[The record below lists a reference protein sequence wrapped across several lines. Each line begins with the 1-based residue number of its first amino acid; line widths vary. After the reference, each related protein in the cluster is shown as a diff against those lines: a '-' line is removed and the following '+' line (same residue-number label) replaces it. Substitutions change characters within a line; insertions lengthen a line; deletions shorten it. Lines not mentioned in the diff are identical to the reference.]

1 MSDDTQPN
9 PYAQFVDK
17 PADPA
22 AQPANPYAQFAQQPA
37 GANPYAQYS
46 YAGADQQPV
55 KQRGALGEIANQL
68 KAGFISDLPK
78 MAGQALQYA
87 VEPGDKLYDIGKSIA
102 DYGRAQAQRP
112 DLQPQEST
120 HNFATNALA
129 SGARMIPQSIV
140 PAMAVGA
147 AIARPTSALPM
158 VARLG
163 IGSVASSLPAAM
175 SQGQETLD
183 KAHEKGGIPEDQARE
198 AARITAFE
206 EGAGESIG
214 TFALGKLFGIAG
226 RALGKSHAGTA
237 AEQAL
242 EGATNTQVLKP
253 WLRQL
258 PETIG
263 VEVGTEMG
271 QNASEA
277 ETERRYGIDDHSPW
291 DAAKEAIAPT
301 VGMTLLLAPFGLAG
315 HGIDAGRTKQRNDIF
330 QSPDADQQQRTQVAN
345 EIASQIGEVDKTA
358 ERNFRANVARA
369 ISANEPLPIDGSLFA
384 DPSQPRQA
392 PATPA
397 AGSAPANPDDPSAG
411 AAVPENPL
419 TAAAGRSPLRAFPF
433 RNQDLAQKQADALAA
448 RDGVPYQVIPHPK
461 QQGKFI
467 AVPVEQSG
475 AQDAA
480 AAAAPL
486 AEAAG
491 VAPQDGAAPP
501 APVGLQ
507 PGEPVQVTINGVDQF
522 ENGTQLIDLSDDGQW
537 ARVQGSD
544 AAVPVSS
551 LTRIDPAA
559 AAAIDAGAHQAATS
573 DQNDRKPPSEAQQRA
588 GNYKKGEAELQGIPL
603 MVENPVGTTR
613 EGTDPDGAPWST
625 TMSDHY
631 GYIRGTRGADGDA
644 VDTYIGPNPA
654 SHHVFVI
661 DQLDQDT
668 GEFDEHKVML
678 GYNSPEQAQKAYE
691 AHYTQGWQG
700 GENITATTV
709 DGLKKWI
716 KEGDTT
722 APFNPVYFGG
732 EARPKE
738 VAAPAAPAAKPQG
751 QAATGPIEIPGSVT
765 PEQKK
770 AAGNQVAASPYFI
783 MNGRTYETIDRNSGS
798 GTVWA
803 ARATLQP
810 AKRGAGVGGTTQ
822 FDFVEHDG
830 QLWMADS
837 KGDRTRLTPVTLA
850 DAPTWAGDGKLDPH
864 DAYVLERSLDSYHE
878 GVTGRAADIR
888 KSLLAYQAELRGE
901 HQGDKLMPDD
911 IVYDVSD
918 TPRELQ
924 KVGANDPITVVATSQ
939 STGQR
944 GHGTGHTEEEAA
956 AKARMGLWTN
966 LNEQRNK
973 AAAAKPQAE
982 AAPARPGVQAAEHSE
997 IIDVKDFVAK
1007 STPVGKNDA
1016 GEALYE
1022 SERGRFRLRN
1032 DRPDRPHGYP
1042 DFGGDLSPK
1051 RSDQYKR
1058 YQTTIERQLSN
1069 GQEIPAGVL
1078 EQIRADERLDDGE
1091 AEDLHDMATGGLRG
1105 GPAQKLSAQQ
1115 LQYKLQ
1121 NYRKDGRDKDGNQV
1135 WRKFDDAG
1143 ESEVAVDKDGRVVRD
1158 HAVTHTFDLDDKR
1171 SVEMSVNGLTGQWFA
1186 TEYDARHNQ
1195 IKRVLLSDADMQRRD
1210 REKMLGEKFGAD
1222 KVEELD
1228 RKVAR
1233 TPAKAWATRPH
1244 ARKAPGFN
1252 RQDFENDVRAY
1263 DWGIVGSKTEPAK
1276 LAAHKA
1282 LGKKLA
1288 DPGNYVTPAEQ
1299 RAERIKKLDDE
1310 IAKRSAEVA
1319 QIEADKKAADEKKQG
1334 WQYVTKLKVAREAL
1348 ASARET
1354 RDSLAGAQA
1363 QTDKAAAEP
1372 STVEKPSLHDQLE
1385 ALLDEQAHHPERKD
1399 SNTVAGNRIFSFKFH
1414 TSIPVSQEALDQ
1426 FVPLKGEQ
1434 LKARTAKV
1442 EKQWEEER
1450 ARQQAEQDN
1459 FPTRGFEHVIKP
1471 ESSDVQLQL
1480 ATAKGWGFTEKTVP
1494 VRYPGSIDTVFHDF
1508 QVGLE
1513 YDNGKGGGS
1522 SKQIKFRVLVAQ
1534 GPNGNW
1540 TYSTEASIGHAGG
1553 GSHPSI
1559 WDPQYATREQA
1570 ITAGAEELRQR
1581 NKDREDV
1588 LKLIDR
1594 EYAKL
1599 GITGEAKAIAPT
1611 GDWPWKDSPFAAR
1624 IDAALA
1630 KLAAHAP
1637 DYLRAYRSGFVQDA
1651 NANRLTEESVAFREK
1666 KVDQIVGERT
1676 GKATAVPFTPLDA
1689 AGMQKV
1695 SDVSDALPKEIVDA
1709 AIAKWN
1715 PVAEQ
1720 LAQLGYQHGEVFTNA
1735 PQAAQAL
1742 ERQLKDIANALM
1754 GLAPR
1759 RWLVERDKKL
1769 DAPKTEKEAKRRAAT
1784 LRHLERA
1791 EDYATEVLGIKTRDY
1806 PAVDTA
1812 NRITLVAGIRK
1823 KAGELES
1830 SDEEIAESA
1839 APAMQPKGTWQ
1850 ESEFAKRIETMIGQL
1865 RGVGNDD
1872 MARVVEDDMKT
1883 AAGRGL
1889 LDEAEVKRKE
1899 ELTRNILAKVA
1910 PKPGQS
1916 MVVTKGKDGHPQV
1929 DFWRIEFKGVVHADV
1944 DLPAPLVARV
1954 QNVLRTRPDAY
1965 HLSRPY
1971 RQNDTRIHLG
1981 QEDDRN
1987 ANSQASML
1995 LLDNGT
2001 VEMLGDDSH
2010 HWGSTMTQASAV
2022 KALNNWL
2029 NSLPELDHNPR
2040 NLPNGMWGTVENPL
2054 KFVSGM
2060 SRPGDYS
2067 KLFAGHR
2074 SVGVMVSELSNRDVD
2089 KALAEQMA
2097 KSNGYLFVDSGAFPI
2112 YKLNERA
2119 FAKAL
2124 EKGFEDFKGEQIL
2137 TFDQILER
2145 YERLDRAIS
2154 EASDGEAN
2162 DRAFF
2167 VMPDIVGRQEESLR
2181 LVGEYA
2187 RTIKQYGDR
2196 AIIPLQSGKLSLTQA
2211 YESAMLELARDPDL
2225 DDGPVIGIPSA
2236 AEAVSNEELTALLK
2250 KHGERIAGVHVL
2262 GAYSD
2267 LRLAPRLKAIRE
2279 AGYEGNV
2286 SADANRLRALMYGD
2300 RTRGQA
2306 WEELFN
2312 QSQPEGGRVDTT
2324 EQRKEEASKL
2334 VLARWG
2340 FTQDTVPA
2348 NGEFADYETAVTR
2361 DNHRN
2366 GAEQFAFE
2374 INVAQA
2380 PNGKWAVAASY
2391 TQGGKNGN
2399 GIGFGTRGAAPKLVS
2414 VAYPSRIKAIEAG
2427 ADAIRADLLQTHGDI
2442 TRLAAPLHA
2451 AVKEAAQAGKAQA
2464 KPAAE
2469 QKRVVKG
2476 FATMEQEASRVEQL
2490 QAIARLQARPLGKEN
2505 ANGRKSIT
2513 KDIKAAQAALAK
2525 LPEGRLTQ
2533 AGAAALPAQNPF
2545 ESRAYKEMLRV
2556 AQERIQHM
2564 FPSDLEMVY
2573 TSYSES
2579 YKGEQPLTKQ
2589 MFKQLLQEQA
2599 SQTGTKPTGWLGAL
2613 TAADRATVDAAMATL
2628 REQSNADLH
2637 AYQQQAPKKG
2647 EVPAGS
2653 AHVDAHIRGLGLAS
2667 LLHQINLGKSVT
2679 EAVKYAGNVPTN
2691 VLAARKQEKYA
2702 VRRDPAPFFQY
2713 LQEAGQKILAAAGE
2727 SGARAEQQANDKVA
2741 LRAELDEK
2749 LLGLMF
2755 RAHKAGDKRLSDEI
2769 SSLNRGVAK
2778 DDERLTRSWV
2788 DDVVAGRESEVDRAE
2803 RRAASQ
2809 NAPDAAGKQ
2818 AEAKPAAEPVAAPA
2832 PKPAPTIEFSDDH
2845 LFDAEFQDALGHLG
2859 DVLGDVFGGKL
2870 NITGQKYTAGDLL
2883 PALSKVIEMLVRKG
2897 VRSFSKAVAT
2907 AARGMRANDKTAP
2920 FVDQIS
2926 PRQWK
2931 AAYNAIAEM
2940 HEGTDT
2946 EAAVNAVSNDEVARL
2961 VAPPAP
2967 VTAEGID
2974 MLGKRIGEIEA
2985 RLSTLR
2991 TLRERAESTGNA
3003 WVYDEKIAEHEK
3015 ELQEFRDARERAMLA
3030 QGKAEPSIEQRVDD
3044 LPNDKVYALHEA
3056 LNLYTGRSY
3065 TIEKMR
3071 ERIKAQPA
3079 DEIQRGFDALK
3090 AAQDWRESIGRAG
3103 APYGLVLVD
3112 YHPGIMGANLAL
3124 RDDPQA
3130 PFAQVN
3136 LMGDAKHYE
3145 VRYRGI
3151 SAWDARNSDL
3161 DAMLKEAA
3169 EVLRE
3174 FEDPSVSKEQREAND
3189 LARYKENQRRGEA
3202 ERKERGERLA
3212 NDKAGKAGTS
3222 AKEQP
3227 KKPGKVY
3234 GQAKLRLDYGV
3245 PAIDGYTETKEFP
3258 HGPPGDIPSG
3268 GVKDAFLKDAQRY
3281 LKDVTGMLLDAGFTN
3296 AERFG
3301 KAIKPVSVN
3310 RAGPAAGGDAYLT
3323 MFHEQAQRGI
3333 YIHVGTGGFGGV
3345 SGSKS
3350 GISLMMRVTE
3360 AKDPFGGGENLW
3372 MPADLTAAAL
3382 AERARKAVFAASP
3395 NRDTLNATDKQGE
3408 DHGPDDAGD
3417 DGTQALG
3424 GVPAGENGGT
3434 ESAGDAGLGDP
3445 GRRPAGAGRD
3455 PGLDGAGVSGARGG
3469 RGGAAATDPAAAGAG
3484 SGQRGGKGRGR
3495 SGKAVPGHDA
3505 GSTGAPGRVSP
3516 APANVPAVNFRINPD
3531 LRLGQGSETVKFNDN
3546 LDAIRTLKQVERDN
3560 RRATPEEQAILAR
3573 YVGWGGLKNA
3583 FPDPLT
3589 GQFKPEWAAR
3599 GEELASLL
3607 TDKEHAAASRSTLD
3621 AHYTSE
3627 KVVQA
3632 MWKAAEHL
3640 GFKGGITL
3648 ESSMGVGN
3656 FFGLVPEQLAPQ
3668 TKFVGVEYDAI
3679 TARIAA
3685 LLYPRE
3691 TVLHSGFQKVPL
3703 PDSAFD
3709 LAIGNPP
3716 FGSQSLTFQFK
3727 PELNGL
3733 SIHNQFF
3740 LGAIEAVKPGGLQIQ
3755 VVSRY
3760 LMDAVDPGARQRLA
3774 QRARLLGA
3782 IRLPDSAFRENARTD
3797 VVTDIVFLQR
3807 LTPSEEVTMTA
3818 ALEAARSKPEKN
3830 HRAEMERRELAAKV
3844 PEWVQTGKVKDPAG
3858 GEDMVVNQYY
3868 VTHPSMVM
3876 GDLGRT
3882 GKMHGREEVNVTL
3895 PKGADLAGMLDE
3907 AIGRLPKGVMSAE
3920 VDPIEEMLAAHQAM
3934 SDSLRI
3940 ALAGH
3945 EAGSITID
3953 QDGKLQQIIERETA
3967 RGDYELA
3974 RRELTPQAPW
3984 SPSLLLDNRG
3994 RWYRVEA
4001 VKDANGKAVKKTVMF
4016 EGKEV
4021 PTKQNLYERR
4031 YFNSEAEVPAT
4042 LQLGQARFNRLTQM
4056 VKLRDLLVKQLNLE
4070 AQDAAPKEI
4079 EANRKALRAAYDAF
4093 VAEHGFISEPSNSGL
4108 VANMPDGAL
4117 VQALEVGYRPALTKA
4132 KADRIGEQ
4140 PRDAKAKPAPILS
4153 ARVIN
4158 KYIPPTQ
4165 AASAADALAITMAE
4179 RGRADMAR
4187 IAELLGKPEDEVRTE
4202 LLNADKPLVFEDP
4215 ESGIVVPADEY
4226 LSGEVRRKLA
4236 AAKAA
4241 NMDKN
4246 VAALEAVQPEAW
4258 GAENVTV
4265 LLGSTWVPPQ
4275 VYAEFVKHITGAD
4288 ARVSFSKVTNAYS
4301 VSTGQAVRANEEQW
4315 GSDGITAAGII
4326 NELLNSR
4333 SIRLTYMDS
4342 NGNSHFDEERTK
4354 LALLKAR
4361 AIRNEFNDWVFGDGE
4376 RRRQLVDLFND
4387 KFNVRVNR
4395 QHDGSHLVLPGK
4407 VPDAVINMRRHQKNA
4422 IWRGISERFMLLDH
4436 AVGAGK
4442 TYTAIARAMER
4453 RRMGLSRKPMIVVPN
4468 HMVEQFTN
4476 DAYKLYPGAKVLAAG
4491 KKDFEK
4497 SRRRKLFA
4505 KIATGDYDLVIVP
4518 HSSFFY
4524 IGISPE
4530 TEERYLQRELDAALE
4545 AVAEAEEQA
4554 KEDGLDNGRRKP
4566 FGVKEAERLVDSI
4579 TARMEKVRGAARKD
4593 RLLTF
4598 EQMGVDDMTVDEAH
4612 EFKNLFYSSR
4622 LTNVKGMGNKTG
4634 SQKAFD
4640 LYNKVRVL
4648 AESPTGTVTFMTGTP
4663 ISNSAAEMYTMMRY
4677 LAADKLRE
4685 FGLEHFDAWRA
4696 QFVSTDAGWEP
4707 NETGRLVEVNRLG
4720 RTWSNMRSLMDL
4732 YYSFTDAVDNDDIK
4746 RAYAEDN
4753 PGKQFPVP
4761 EVEGGG
4767 RESVIVQPTPAQIAL
4782 LEQTIAD
4789 FDSLP
4794 HIQDPYER
4802 NKARL
4807 RLMDRARKVSL
4818 DVRAVDP
4825 MNTSDEKDGKLEVLS
4840 DRVLEHYKKWD
4851 KEKGTQLIFLDR
4863 SVPRGKGDDK
4873 VLKAYD
4879 ALLKDQADALR
4890 EGDEAKLRAISES
4903 LEAYDAN
4910 AMEEMRNAQRGGWNA
4925 YQQIKDNLIAR
4936 GIPASEI
4943 RFVQEAETDEAK
4955 QALFDAV
4962 NDGEVRVLIGS
4973 TQRMG
4978 AGTNVQQRLV
4988 ALHHAD
4994 VTWKPSDIEQREG
5007 RIIRQGN
5014 LIGFD
5019 ENGNVRRPGFKVAIL
5034 AYATERTID
5043 AKMWNLNASK
5053 LRTINGIRKYDG
5065 AFSMDFADEESVSM
5079 AELAALAS
5087 GDPLLLERVQLASDI
5102 DNLELLQR
5110 QHARREWGIISQVED
5125 AERTIARHPKR
5136 IEALQQDAQL
5146 IDDGREQLAE
5156 QVAKRSVE
5164 MEGATYT
5171 SYDEATR
5178 ALKELVLQQQAGDE
5192 DAKISVK
5199 IGSKRYQA
5207 INTAMDALHAGFG
5220 DQLPFQARIDGQ
5232 DYIARTDAARE
5243 LAEMASDMMAG
5254 MKKGQSDSRVVG
5266 TMLGLKVELTV
5277 EKPDGFKKET
5287 TFATVSLNR
5296 PDGSTL
5302 VHGSTSTDELKF
5314 ATNGLRNALSDLDS
5328 RADAPALR
5336 GSARYYQE
5344 QLNQA
5349 RENLPG
5355 LQAKR
5360 GQPFPQQEELDTKMA
5375 RLEEVIRELANGTS
5389 DTRRAAAMQFNL
5401 VPSPA
5406 EIAVRQQRREDD
5418 RLRRRDDKLPDDED
5432 GQARFSRGGR
5442 GAGMARD
5449 KAEQAARRIMQ
5460 GWRAA
5465 PDLAVVETVDQLPFE
5480 APGDTHG
5487 VYLDGKVWIVA
5498 GNLADERQLEFVLAH
5513 EALGHHGLRV
5523 IMAEDEIT
5531 REMNRLRLI
5540 NPELAKA
5547 AREKVERYENQ
5558 IDLATATEEALA
5570 DLAADGRPIRGW
5582 DKFVAKVQAAL
5593 RAVGLG
5599 RIADWME
5606 ERTQAETMALIGRA
5620 RAAVVNGRSAR
5631 PFGEIQ
5637 AARFSDGQKP
5647 RWYSQL
5653 ARAIERLP
5661 QKSATALQWAETIMG
5676 SGFAQ
5681 KGVKQD
5687 EIYWTGVLDWL
5698 NLQGSANKVSK
5709 AALLD
5714 YLAANGVR
5722 VTETVHEDAPTPTPE
5737 GLAKRQAVFE
5747 KYNERIGALVN
5758 RMLDPDLTFAQHE
5771 AAEAEYDELLAAR
5784 NIEADLAYR
5793 LPADTVPQ
5801 PKYDTYTLPGG
5812 DNYRELLLTLPERE
5826 PSFRLDDYIG
5836 ELSDKYGWEV
5846 EGNMRRPGWTEAD
5859 LTADERTQLA
5869 RLQAD
5874 EALERQQRAR
5884 RTFQSSHWGEKNVLA
5899 HIRFNDRIDA
5909 EGNRVLHVEE
5919 LQSDWGQVGKR
5930 EGFIGTTQEDAKAF
5944 FGISDEDWA
5953 RLDNQDRESYR
5964 QEMLDAKDAVP
5975 AAPFVGKTDA
5985 WLNLALKRVL
5995 TYAAENGYDR
6005 VSFVTGQQAVDR
6017 FQLSAEVDRI
6027 DYWTRSGQ
6035 TMIAIFPKG
6044 EDTAVNL
6051 VVVDGVVGKAVHTP
6065 EEFVGQRLD
6074 RVLGKEMADRILD
6087 DPNDGSIEGE
6097 NLVLGGDGMRTFYD
6111 RIVPNAVNGLLKQ
6124 VGGSRVGTVEIEN
6137 GTPGYRRTD
6146 ESGDYLAQPGFDIT
6160 DAMREKL
6167 AGGMPLFKRDGVRL
6181 APNGRPSKLSERQW
6195 EQVRTPEFKAWF
6207 GDWENNPAAA
6217 SKVVDEN
6224 GEPRVVFHGTHADV
6238 AAFDKSKIRSPG
6250 GFWFSDRRDYIDN
6263 VSRED
6268 QPGFNQMPVFLN
6280 IRKPLDAG
6288 RYALARKDMGQFD
6301 NTGVQRNLKLMGGD
6315 GVRLDNGRDST
6326 WIALEPGQIKSA
6338 VSNAGTYDRGNA
6350 DIRFSRGELPEPS
6363 DPGSLRLMRA
6373 TPQQMAN
6380 AAARSVKAVT
6390 WTRTGNTLA
6399 HMRSLGLQFL
6409 GRLQL
6414 TDVYGKLFPQ
6424 QQGGD
6429 NLMQVYS
6436 DLAAL
6441 MDAEKNE
6448 GGTKADEVAKR
6459 WAKLKDEEALAKLM
6473 HDSTRLEI
6481 DPSKPFQYGDIRRHY
6496 NDLKQRYDRL
6506 TPQAKQVYQD
6516 AARMYADQ
6524 HEAVR
6529 RAVHERIAR
6538 SLPDHPNRASM
6549 IRQLEGEFFSRR
6561 IKGVYFPLARFGD
6574 YVITVRYVGKNPQ
6587 PGQSVVREAVAF
6599 EETLNAAEDRR
6610 AELIKQ
6616 YPPEQ
6621 GYEVMPIVKRAEYN
6635 AARDSVSRGFLKKL
6649 FGTLDEA
6656 GLQDPS
6662 LLDAINQIYL
6672 TSLPDL
6678 SWAKTGIHRAG
6689 MPGFSQDARRAF
6701 AHHMFHGANYLA
6713 KLNYSDQLAE
6723 TLESMQ
6729 KHVLEKNTDASYDRV
6744 KAQQVVDEMVKRHD
6758 AYMNPKASPL
6768 STKLTGLGFL
6778 FYLGLSPASA
6788 MVNLLQTPT
6797 VAFPLLGGRF
6807 GYKKASSELLTA
6819 SKAVMRGHNR
6829 LEGQLTGDEKLAYD
6843 EWVRTGLIDLT
6854 MVHDLAGIAS
6864 GRDSV
6869 WRGHMRGYMEKAAWM
6884 FHHAEL
6890 FNRQAT
6896 ALATYRLARQSGM
6909 NHEAAYRASVDIT
6922 KASHFDYSAGNRPR
6936 FMQGPIAQVIF
6947 LFKQYAQNL
6956 MYTFAR
6962 NAYLMTKG
6970 DKQARNAFLG
6980 LLATHTMAAGVL
6992 GLPAVSTLL
7001 AAASMLG
7008 GSDDDPW
7015 DAQVALRRA
7024 LADMFSEAFGDE
7036 VGQKLGEVLS
7046 HGVSR
7051 LTPWDISGRVGADH
7065 LIVPDVQ
7072 ESLQGADAYNAYLA
7086 GLLGPV
7092 VGMGASWAKSFEM
7105 IVRGDV
7111 GRGIENMLPA
7121 FLKGPVRS
7129 MRYAT
7134 EGGAKDRN
7142 GITLVEDISEAEH
7155 AGSWLGFSAGR
7166 VREAQEAKSAVYAQD
7181 VTLQHRRQVLM
7192 NKFADAVIGQDD
7204 GDREQALAAIVAFN
7218 EKHPNRLIA
7227 PLHLQMSVRNR
7238 MMRRAQA
7245 RDGLYLPGK
7254 RGLDARQYGDFANG
7268 EGGD

>member
-46 YAGADQQPV
+46 YAGADGQPV

-226 RALGKSHAGTA
+226 RAIGKSRAGTA

-315 HGIDAGRTKQRNDIF
+315 HGIDAGRQKQRNDIF
-330 QSPDADQQQRTQVAN
+330 QSPDADQQQRTQVAD

-397 AGSAPANPDDPSAG
+397 AGSTPATANPDDPSAG

-467 AVPVEQSG
+467 AVPVEQPG

-480 AAAAPL
+480 
-486 AEAAG
+486 AAG

-625 TMSDHY
+625 TMQDHY

-644 VDTYIGPNPA
+644 VDTYVGPNPA

-678 GYNSPEQAQKAYE
+678 GYNSPEQARQAYE

-738 VAAPAAPAAKPQG
+738 VAAPTA
-751 QAATGPIEIPGSVT
+751 
-765 PEQKK
+765 QK
-770 AAGNQVAASPYFI
+770 A
-783 MNGRTYETIDRNSGS
+783 
-798 GTVWA
+798 
-803 ARATLQP
+803 QP
-810 AKRGAGVGGTTQ
+810 LAGV
-822 FDFVEHDG
+822 
-830 QLWMADS
+830 
-837 KGDRTRLTPVTLA
+837 
-850 DAPTWAGDGKLDPH
+850 DPH
-864 DAYVLERSLDSYHE
+864 DAAVLERSLAYNPEDA
-878 GVTGRAADIR
+878 TGRRAQLR
-888 KSLLAYQAELRGE
+888 KSLLEYAAELRGE
-901 HQGDKLMPDD
+901 HTGPAYLPSD

-918 TPRELQ
+918 TPYHIS
-924 KVGANDPITVVATSQ
+924 KIGGPGNGPVTVTATSA
-939 STGQR
+939 STGQKMVGR
-944 GHGTGHTEEEAA
+944 GMNEDQAA
-956 AKARMGLWTN
+956 AEARLSMWLNVHEKAVKG
-966 LNEQRNK
+966 EQAK
-973 AAAAKPQAE
+973 AAATQPAQPDYQGDLHQRVLKALETDQFGGSLTPKRLGGILGDPDKPGSTIGTERAKAALEQLAQAGKVQRKGMSYQLTAAPAKDAAKPQ
-982 AAPARPGVQAAEHSE
+982 PTSE
-997 IIDVKDFVAK
+997 IIDMKDFVAK

-1022 SERGRFRLRN
+1022 NERGRFRLRT

-1051 RSDQYKR
+1051 RSDQYER
-1058 YQTTIERQLSN
+1058 YRTTVERQLAN
-1069 GQEIPAGVL
+1069 GQQIPAGML

-1091 AEDLHDMATGGLRG
+1091 AADLESMATGGLKG
-1105 GPAQKLSAQQ
+1105 GPAQTLSAQA
-1115 LQYKLQ
+1115 LKYKLQ
-1121 NYRKDGRDKDGNQV
+1121 NYRKDGKDKDGNQV

-1143 ESEVAVDKDGRVVRD
+1143 ESEIAVDKDGRIVRD
-1158 HAVTHTFDLDDKR
+1158 YAVTHTFDLDDKR
-1171 SVEMSVNGLTGQWFA
+1171 SVEISVNGLTGQWYA
-1186 TEYDARHNQ
+1186 TEYDNKHNE
-1195 IKRVLLSDADMQRRD
+1195 IKRVLLSDADMD
-1210 REKMLGEKFGAD
+1210 RQDRGKMIGEKFGAG

-1263 DWGIVGSKTEPAK
+1263 EHGIVGTRTDPSTAAK
-1276 LAAHKA
+1276 HKE

-1288 DPGNYVTPAEQ
+1288 DPANYHTPVEQ

-1319 QIEADKKAADEKKQG
+1319 QIEADKQAADENKQG
-1334 WQYVTKLKVAREAL
+1334 WQFVTKLKVARQFL
-1348 ASARET
+1348 ASAKET
-1354 RDSLAGAQA
+1354 RDSLAKAHEQA
-1363 QTDKAAAEP
+1363 EKAASEP
-1372 STVEKPSLHDQLE
+1372 STFDKPSLHDQLE
-1385 ALLDEQAHHPERKD
+1385 ALQDEHAHHPERKD
-1399 SNTVAGNRIFSFKFH
+1399 RNTQAGNHIFSFKFH
-1414 TSIPVSQEALDQ
+1414 TSIPVSQAALDQ
-1426 FVPLKGEQ
+1426 FVPLKGEA

-1450 ARQQAEQDN
+1450 ARQQAEKDN
-1459 FPTRGFEHVIKP
+1459 FPTRGFEHVLKP

-1480 ATAKGWGFTEKTVP
+1480 ATAIGWGFTKETVP

-1508 QVGLE
+1508 QIGLE

-1522 SKQIKFRVLVAQ
+1522 KHQVKFRVLVAQ

-1559 WDPQYATREQA
+1559 WDPQYPTREQA
-1570 ITAGAEELRQR
+1570 ITAGTNELRQR

-1588 LKLIDR
+1588 VKLIDR

-1611 GDWPWKDSPFAAR
+1611 GDWPWKGTPFAAR

-1630 KLAAHAP
+1630 KLAEHAP

-1666 KVDQIVGERT
+1666 KVDQIVGEKT

-1709 AIAKWN
+1709 AIARWN

-1735 PQAAQAL
+1735 PQAAQVL

-1754 GLAPR
+1754 ALAPR

-1812 NRITLVAGIRK
+1812 NRITLAAGIRK

-1850 ESEFAKRIETMIGQL
+1850 ESPFAKRIETMIGQL
-1865 RGVGNDD
+1865 RGVGKDD

-1899 ELTRNILAKVA
+1899 ELTRNILASVA
-1910 PKPGQS
+1910 AKDGQP
-1916 MVVTKGKDGHPQV
+1916 MVVTEGKDGRPQV
-1929 DFWRIEFKGVVHADV
+1929 DFWRIEFKGSGYSHI

-1965 HLSRPY
+1965 HVSRAY
-1971 RQNDTRIHLG
+1971 QQNDTRIRLG
-1981 QEDDRN
+1981 QEDERGSKDGM
-1987 ANSQASML
+1987 AELL
-1995 LLDNGT
+1995 LLDNGDAT
-2001 VEMLGDDSH
+2001 MLGDDAH
-2010 HWGSTMTQASAV
+2010 HWGDTMTQASV
-2022 KALNNWL
+2022 IKALNNWL

-2067 KLFAGHR
+2067 KLFEGHR

-2089 KALAEQMA
+2089 KALAESMA
-2097 KSNGYLFVDSGAFPI
+2097 ESNGYLFVDSGAFPI

-2137 TFDQILER
+2137 SFDQILER

-2187 RTIKQYGDR
+2187 GKIKEYGDR

-2306 WEELFN
+2306 WEELFA

-2380 PNGKWAVAASY
+2380 PNGKWAAAASY
-2391 TQGGKNGN
+2391 TQGGRNGN

-2414 VAYPSRIKAIEAG
+2414 VAYPSRIQAIEA
-2427 ADAIRADLLQTHGDI
+2427 AAEAIRADLLQTHGDI

-2451 AVKEAAQAGKAQA
+2451 AVKEAAQAEKAQA

-2667 LLHQINLGKSVT
+2667 LLHQINLGKSVA
-2679 EAVKYAGNVPTN
+2679 EAVKYAGHVPTN
-2691 VLAARKQEKYA
+2691 VLAAEKQAKYA
-2702 VRRDPAPFFQY
+2702 VHRDPAPFFKY

-2788 DDVVAGRESEVDRAE
+2788 DDVVAGHESEVDRAE
-2803 RRAASQ
+2803 RRAAS
-2809 NAPDAAGKQ
+2809 AKITEASETDAQ
-2818 AEAKPAAEPVAAPA
+2818 TRAKT
-2832 PKPAPTIEFSDDH
+2832 KPAPFTEAPVRNYVVERAAANSVKLRPLPGQSFSQEDIAALQSWLKENGWSAFTEKNYVHGIGPTGAAWSDVPDADRVTKKDAAAQAASDKRDAERKAAEERRAADLARLGSAAWIDQVFGTDSMNGFNKAALARYLDGEAAQFAGLMNHKWEAGLRTLGLQEADLANGRVDDILQKVKRAYDQAKTATRLNPETKPAPRQITDDE
-2845 LFDAEFQDALGHLG
+2845 LFDADFQNALGHLG

-2883 PALSKVIEMLVRKG
+2883 PALSRVIEMLVRKG
-2897 VRSFSKAVAT
+2897 VRSFSKAVST

-2931 AAYNAIAEM
+2931 AAYNAIAEL

-2946 EAAVNAVSNDEVARL
+2946 EAAVNAVSNDEVTRL

-2974 MLGKRIGEIEA
+2974 MLGKRIAEIEA

-3030 QGKAEPSIEQRVDD
+3030 QGKAEPAKD
-3044 LPNDKVYALHEA
+3044 EA
-3056 LNLYTGRSY
+3056 
-3065 TIEKMR
+3065 
-3071 ERIKAQPA
+3071 PA
-3079 DEIQRGFDALK
+3079 
-3090 AAQDWRESIGRAG
+3090 
-3103 APYGLVLVD
+3103 AP
-3112 YHPGIMGANLAL
+3112 
-3124 RDDPQA
+3124 
-3130 PFAQVN
+3130 
-3136 LMGDAKHYE
+3136 
-3145 VRYRGI
+3145 
-3151 SAWDARNSDL
+3151 
-3161 DAMLKEAA
+3161 
-3169 EVLRE
+3169 
-3174 FEDPSVSKEQREAND
+3174 
-3189 LARYKENQRRGEA
+3189 
-3202 ERKERGERLA
+3202 
-3212 NDKAGKAGTS
+3212 
-3222 AKEQP
+3222 AKE
-3227 KKPGKVY
+3227 KANKPGKVY

-3245 PAIDGYTETKEFP
+3245 PAIDGYTETREFP
-3258 HGPPGDIPSG
+3258 HGPPGDEPSG

-3310 RAGPAAGGDAYLT
+3310 RGGPAVGGDAYLT

-3333 YIHVGTGGFGGV
+3333 YIHVGSDGMRGTG
-3345 SGSKS
+3345 SPS
-3350 GISLMMRVTE
+3350 GISVMMRVTE
-3360 AKDPFGGGENLW
+3360 AKDPFGGGQNLW
-3372 MPADLTAAAL
+3372 MPSDLSAAAL

-3395 NRDTLNATDKQGE
+3395 NRDTLNATDTQEKG
-3408 DHGPDDAGD
+3408 HGQDDARD

-3424 GVPAGENGGT
+3424 AVAAGEGGAA
-3434 ESAGDAGLGDP
+3434 ESGGAAGLGDP

-3455 PGLDGAGVSGARGG
+3455 PGADGAGVSGARGG
-3469 RGGAAATDPAAAGAG
+3469 RGGAAAADPAAAGTG
-3484 SGQRGGKGRGR
+3484 RGQRGSKGRSG
-3495 SGKAVPGHDA
+3495 SGKAVPGNDA

-3516 APANVPAVNFRINPD
+3516 APATVPAVNFRINPD

-3546 LDAIRTLKQVERDN
+3546 LDAIRTLKQVELDN

-3656 FFGLVPEQLAPQ
+3656 FLGLVPEQLAPQ

-3703 PDSAFD
+3703 PDSSFD

-3760 LMDAVDPGARQRLA
+3760 LMDAVDPSARQRLA

-3782 IRLPDSAFRENARTD
+3782 IRLPDSAFKENAGTE

-3882 GKMHGREEVNVTL
+3882 GKMHGRDGVNVTL
-3895 PKGADLAGMLDE
+3895 PKGADLASMLDE
-3907 AIGRLPKGVMSAE
+3907 AIARLPKGVMSAE
-3920 VDPIEEMLAAHQAM
+3920 IDPIEEMLAAHQAM

-3994 RWYRVEA
+3994 RWYKVEA

-4016 EGKEV
+4016 QGKEV
-4021 PTKQNLYERR
+4021 PTKHNLYERR

-4093 VAEHGFISEPSNSGL
+4093 VAEHGFISEPNNSGL

-4140 PRDAKAKPAPILS
+4140 PREAKAKPAPILS

-4187 IAELLGKPEDEVRTE
+4187 IAELLGKPEAEVRTE

-4241 NMDKN
+4241 GLEKN

-4265 LLGSTWVPPQ
+4265 LLGSTWVPPS
-4275 VYAEFVKHITGAD
+4275 VYAEFVRHITGAD
-4288 ARVSFSKVTNAYS
+4288 AHVSFSKVTNAYS
-4301 VSTGQAVRANEEQW
+4301 VSTGQAVRVNEEQW
-4315 GSDGITAAGII
+4315 GADGITAAGII

-4333 SIRLTYMDS
+4333 SIRLMSYDAD
-4342 NGNSHFDEERTK
+4342 GNPHFDEERTK

-4505 KIATGDYDLVIVP
+4505 KIATGDYDIVIVP

-4530 TEERYLQRELDAALE
+4530 TEERYLQREMDAALE
-4545 AVAEAEEQA
+4545 AVKEAEEQA

-4598 EQMGVDDMTVDEAH
+4598 EQMGVDDLTVDEAH

-4789 FDSLP
+4789 FDGLP
-4794 HIQDPYER
+4794 FITDPYER
-4802 NKARL
+4802 NATRL

-4825 MNTSDEKDGKLEVLS
+4825 TNPSDEAGGKLDVLS
-4840 DRVLEHYKKWD
+4840 DRVLEHYQKWD

-4879 ALLKDQADALR
+4879 ELLKEQAEALR

-4903 LEAYDAN
+4903 LEAYDPN

-5019 ENGNVRRPGFKVAIL
+5019 ENGNVRRPDFKVAIL

-5136 IEALQQDAQL
+5136 IEALQQDAQR
-5146 IDDGREQLAE
+5146 IDDGRAQLAE
-5156 QVAKRSVE
+5156 AVAARTVQV
-5164 MEGATYT
+5164 EGTTY
-5171 SYDEATR
+5171 SSFNEAAN
-5178 ALKELVLQQQAGDE
+5178 ALKALVEQQQAGDE

-5199 IGSKRYQA
+5199 VGNKRYQA
-5207 INTAMDALHAGFG
+5207 INTALDALHAALG
-5220 DQLPFQARIDGQ
+5220 DQSPFQATIDGQ

-5254 MKKGQSDSRVVG
+5254 LKKGQSDSRVVG

-5314 ATNGLRNALSDLDS
+5314 ATNGLRNALSDLDR
-5328 RADAPALR
+5328 RADPADLR

-5344 QLNQA
+5344 QLNKA
-5349 RENLPG
+5349 KEALPG

-5360 GQPFPQQEELDTKMA
+5360 GQPFPQQQELDTKMA
-5375 RLEEVIRELANGTS
+5375 RLEEVIRELASGTS

-5432 GQARFSRGGR
+5432 EQARFSRGGR
-5442 GAGMARD
+5442 GAGMARGD
-5449 KAEQAARRIMQ
+5449 AEQAARRIMQ

-5465 PDLAVVETVDQLPFE
+5465 PDLSVVETVDQLPFD
-5480 APGDTHG
+5480 APADTRG
-5487 VYLDGKVWIVA
+5487 AYLDGHVWIVA

-5523 IMAEDEIT
+5523 IMAEDEIQ

-5547 AREKVERYENQ
+5547 AREKVGRYDNA

-5631 PFGEIQ
+5631 PFGEAH

-5687 EIYWTGVLDWL
+5687 EIQWTGVLDWL
-5698 NLQGSANKVSK
+5698 NLQGSNNKVSK

-5722 VTETVHEDAPTPTPE
+5722 VTETVHEEAPLPTEE
-5737 GLAKRQAVFE
+5737 GLARREAVFE
-5747 KYNERIGALVN
+5747 KYNDRLLALAATMWN
-5758 RMLDPDLTFAQHE
+5758 MDLTQQERDTAWKQYYELMAERDGE
-5771 AAEAEYDELLAAR
+5771 ANR
-5784 NIEADLAYR
+5784 AYR
-5793 LPADTVPQ
+5793 LPADSAKP
-5801 PKYDTYTLPGG
+5801 PKYNNYTLPGG
-5812 DNYRELLLTLPERE
+5812 ENYRELLLTLPERE

-5859 LTADERTQLA
+5859 LTADERSQLS

-5884 RTFQSSHWGEKNVLA
+5884 GTFRSAHWDEKNVLA
-5899 HIRFNDRIDA
+5899 HIRFNDRIDVD
-5909 EGNRVLHVEE
+5909 GNRVLHVEE
-5919 LQSDWGQVGKR
+5919 LQSDWGQIGKR
-5930 EGFIGTTQEDAKAF
+5930 EGFMGTTQEDAKAF
-5944 FGISDEDWA
+5944 FGISDEDWN

-5964 QEMLDAKDAVP
+5964 QEMLDAKGVVP

-6017 FQLSAEVDRI
+6017 FQLSEQVKSVEIERAVSGPGYSVNIVLLDGEKHLTAATDDR
-6027 DYWTRSGQ
+6027 DL
-6035 TMIAIFPKG
+6035 A
-6044 EDTAVNL
+6044 NL
-6051 VVVDGVVGKAVHTP
+6051 M
-6065 EEFVGQRLD
+6065 
-6074 RVLGKEMADRILD
+6074 GKELADRAIEQLRA
-6087 DPNDGSIEGE
+6087 DPLGTAYFAGDS
-6097 NLVLGGDGMRTFYD
+6097 LVLGGGGMRTFYD

-6146 ESGDYLAQPGFDIT
+6146 ESGDYLAQPGFAIT

-6167 AGGMPLFKRDGVRL
+6167 AGGMPLFKRDGARL

-6350 DIRFSRGELPEPS
+6350 DIRFSRGELPEPL

-6373 TPQQMAN
+6373 TPQQLASS
-6380 AAARSVKAVT
+6380 AARSVKAVT

-6399 HMRSLGLQFL
+6399 HLRSLGLQFL

-6424 QQGGD
+6424 QHGGD

-6448 GGTKADEVAKR
+6448 GGTRADEVAKR

-6610 AELIKQ
+6610 AELMKQ

-6854 MVHDLAGIAS
+6854 MVHDLAGVAS

-6896 ALATYRLARQSGM
+6896 ALATYRLARKSGM

-7024 LADMFSEAFGDE
+7024 LADMFSEAFGPE

-7218 EKHPNRLIA
+7218 EKHPNRVIA